1 MSSQPTTKTT
11 TTTTTTTAGRPGAQP
26 VVAGVP
32 GRERLQGKALVL
44 RVLFYLLVAAVL
56 LFNLFPFFWAVL
68 SSFRPS
74 SELFSTNLVPRS
86 LTLHSYEE
94 VFKDPRFMA
103 SLLNSVIVSGS
114 TVLVSLALGS
124 LCAYALGRLPFRFK
138 GPVLYLILT
147 MTMFPQISVLSGLF
161 VMLKTLGLFNTRQGL
176 VLTYLIF
183 TMPFTIWVMTQ
194 YFRSLPRE
202 LEEAAYVDGASPLTV
217 FWKILL
223 PLTMPGL
230 VSTGL
235 LAFIAAWN
243 EFLFALTFTVTDNM
257 KTVQVAI
264 SQFSGSSSFEQPWGS
279 IMAASMV
286 VTVPL
291 VLLVLIFQYRIVE
304 GMTAGAVKG

>member
-1 MSSQPTTKTT
+1 MKNDDSKS
-11 TTTTTTTAGRPGAQP
+11 
-26 VVAGVP
+26 
-32 GRERLQGKALVL
+32 LIW
-44 RVLFYLLVAAVL
+44 RVLFYILVLFLLA
-56 LFNLFPFFWAVL
+56 FNLFPFLWAVL

-74 SELFSTNLVPRS
+74 SELFSTQIFPRA
-86 LTLHSYEE
+86 LTLAHYVD
-94 VFKDPRFMA
+94 VFRDPRFMA
-103 SLLNSVIVSGS
+103 SLANSIIISGS
-114 TVLVSLALGS
+114 TVIISLAFGS

-138 GPVLYLILT
+138 APVLYLVLT

-183 TMPFTIWVMTQ
+183 TLPFTIWVMTQ
-194 YFRSLPRE
+194 YFRSMPKD
-202 LEEAAYVDGASPLTV
+202 LEEAAYVDGASPLAV

-223 PLTMPGL
+223 PLTVPGL

-243 EFLFALTFTVTDNM
+243 EFLFALTFTVTDTM
-257 KTVQVAI
+257 KTVPVAI

-286 VTVPL
+286 VTIPL
-291 VLLVLIFQYRIVE
+291 IILVLIFQGRIVS
-304 GMTAGAVKG
+304 GLTAGAVKG

>member
-1 MSSQPTTKTT
+1 MSQPTTPPA
-11 TTTTTTTAGRPGAQP
+11 TARAVPVPGSGASP
-26 VVAGVP
+26 AVAGVP
-32 GRERLQGKALVL
+32 PKERLSGQALLL
-44 RVLFYLLVAAVL
+44 RALFYLLVAAILV
-56 LFNLFPFFWAVL
+56 FNLFPFFWALL
-68 SSFRPS
+68 SSFRPT
-74 SELFSTNLVPRS
+74 SELFSTRLIPQQ

-103 SLLNSVIVSGS
+103 SLLNSIIISGS
-114 TVLVSLALGS
+114 TVLIALALGS

-138 GPVLYLILT
+138 APVLYLVLT

-161 VMLKTLGLFNTRQGL
+161 VMLKTLDLFNTRQGL

-183 TMPFTIWVMTQ
+183 TLPFTIWVMTQ

-202 LEEAAYVDGASPLTV
+202 LEEAAYVDGATPLTV

-223 PLTMPGL
+223 PLTTPGL

-235 LAFIAAWN
+235 LAFIGAWN

-264 SQFSGSSSFEQPWGS
+264 SQFSGSSAFEQPWGS

-291 VLLVLIFQYRIVE
+291 VVLVLIFQYRIVE
-304 GMTAGAVKG
+304 GLTAGAVKG